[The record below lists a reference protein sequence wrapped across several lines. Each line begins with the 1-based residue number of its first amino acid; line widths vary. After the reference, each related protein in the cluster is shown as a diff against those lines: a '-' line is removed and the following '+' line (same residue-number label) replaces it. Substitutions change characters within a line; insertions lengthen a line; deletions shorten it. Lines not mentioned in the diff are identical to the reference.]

1 MVVENV
7 SQNAVLSNQ
16 FFNFEALFK
25 LIRANPGLSYFIS
38 IEEDKKLHIL
48 SYHNIDIVH
57 LEMNAE
63 LKTVANSER
72 KCPRTVVN

>member
-25 LIRANPGLSYFIS
+25 LIRANPGLSHLIP
-38 IEEDKKLHIL
+38 IEEDKKLSIL
-48 SYHNIDIVH
+48 SY
-57 LEMNAE
+57 
-63 LKTVANSER
+63 
-72 KCPRTVVN
+72 